1 MARALTEDDKKNIY
15 NILAE
20 AYIDLIG
27 KGLIGKFERKVLSR
41 KILNNVDKATTFEE
55 VSAFVSQLLVNYPMF
70 HNASVR
76 IASEIS
82 KLHEEQ
88 VIGRLQQFIHAS

>member
-1 MARALTEDDKKNIY
+1 MQKHLTEEDKKKIY

-20 AYIDLIG
+20 AYIDLVG

-41 KILNNVDKATTFEE
+41 KILTNVGKAQSFEE
-55 VSAFVSQLLVNYPMF
+55 VSLFVQSLLRAYSAFQ
-70 HNASVR
+70 NASVR
-76 IASEIS
+76 IAGEIG

-88 VIGRLQQFIHAS
+88 LIGRLQHLIQAH